1 MAQTTP
7 TISSSS
13 NFQAI
18 LYSSLKTYEKKTKQD
33 ILTHPLM
40 AQLQTCNSPTDILT
54 VLRTQIQQFE
64 KSTSDDDKLTRW
76 LNPTVN
82 VIYAFSSA
90 LGAGVGLVPIEQ
102 SFYDLS
108 SDIIFLGILSRE
120 CDICRCRRPPLG
132 NQRLVLPYSDISD
145 TERIQAAKDALASQ
159 GALVDILE
167 RIENFFRRLETYT
180 EVPTTEAMKDI
191 IVKIMVEV
199 LGIFAI
205 VTKEMK
211 QGRASELIRDTTLPV
226 ADRNSE
232 KYVKK
237 LIGRK
242 DIEDAL
248 SRLDRLTQEE
258 ARMATAQIMKVA
270 HLVKDGVEA
279 VRNKVNLAVE
289 GMFGTSVTHM

>member
-1 MAQTTP
+1 MRYP
-7 TISSSS
+7 RRSGRG
-13 NFQAI
+13 F
-18 LYSSLKTYEKKTKQD
+18 
-33 ILTHPLM
+33 
-40 AQLQTCNSPTDILT
+40 
-54 VLRTQIQQFE
+54 
-64 KSTSDDDKLTRW
+64 
-76 LNPTVN
+76 
-82 VIYAFSSA
+82 
-90 LGAGVGLVPIEQ
+90 GLVPIEQ
-102 SFYDLS
+102 SFYDLLS

-132 NQRLVLPYSDISD
+132 SHRLVLPYSDISD

-159 GALVDILE
+159 GALVDIFE

-237 LIGRK
+237 LVGRK

-248 SRLDRLTQEE
+248 SRLDRLSQEE
-258 ARMATAQIMKVA
+258 ARMATAQVMKVA

-289 GMFGTSVTHM
+289 GTFGTSVTHT